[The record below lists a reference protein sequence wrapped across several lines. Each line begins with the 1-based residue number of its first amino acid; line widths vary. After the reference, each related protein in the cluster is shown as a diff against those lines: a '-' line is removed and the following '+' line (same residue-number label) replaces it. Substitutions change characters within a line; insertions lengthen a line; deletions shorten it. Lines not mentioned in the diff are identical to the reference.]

1 MTEAWWRPGPD
12 GVTLRV
18 KVQPRARRPGIGG
31 LAPGV
36 DGPRLRLAVTEAAE
50 GGRANDA
57 VRAALAAALGL
68 PASAVSILQGMAA
81 REKLVQVSGDAAA
94 LSARVR
100 DWA

>member
-1 MTEAWWRPGPD
+1 MTDGWWRPGPD
-12 GVTLRV
+12 GITLRV

-50 GGRANDA
+50 DGRANHA
-57 VRAALAAALGL
+57 VCAALATALGL
-68 PASAVSILQGMAA
+68 PASAVSILQGPAA
-81 REKLVQVSGDAAA
+81 REKLVQVTGDAEA
-94 LSARVR
+94 LAARVR